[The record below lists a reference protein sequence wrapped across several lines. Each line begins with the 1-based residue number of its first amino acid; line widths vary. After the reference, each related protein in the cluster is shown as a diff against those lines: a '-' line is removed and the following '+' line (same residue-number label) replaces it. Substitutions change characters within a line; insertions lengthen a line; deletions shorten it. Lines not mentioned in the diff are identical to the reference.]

1 LKDHNSIPKNSLLEN
16 IEMTFD
22 YVDTFNIQLERND
35 VQSWEPIVAFFQ
47 CSPKWANI
55 LFRIRNKVVKLFGL
69 KADLANLGE
78 MNPPFQKGDKFGLFN
93 LYEINESE
101 GILGEDDFH
110 LDFRMSLQIDEN
122 EVLHLTTAIKFNNVL
137 GKMYLA
143 IIKPFHKLIVKSFL
157 KKMALSIDKKTLAQY
172 RTSKI

>member
-1 LKDHNSIPKNSLLEN
+1 
-16 IEMTFD
+16 MTFD

-93 LYEINESE
+93 L
-101 GILGEDDFH
+101 
-110 LDFRMSLQIDEN
+110 M
-122 EVLHLTTAIKFNNVL
+122 K
-137 GKMYLA
+137 
-143 IIKPFHKLIVKSFL
+143 
-157 KKMALSIDKKTLAQY
+157 
-172 RTSKI
+172 